1 VVSSDVWGEDVVAQ
15 SEELRP
21 KLASVLGRFEGR
33 SFDDALIAEMTDV
46 LNRELAPW
54 RGPRR
59 IHLVWED
66 SNVSVQ
72 LEPAEEP
79 DGVAETCPEREASD
93 EWRSRVRD
101 AEASF

>member
-1 VVSSDVWGEDVVAQ
+1 MAQ

-33 SFDDALIAEMTDV
+33 SIDDALIAEMADV

-54 RGPRR
+54 RAGRR

-66 SNVSVQ
+66 SNVSVHMEPED
-72 LEPAEEP
+72 EPA
-79 DGVAETCPEREASD
+79 GVAETCPGAEAGD

>member
-1 VVSSDVWGEDVVAQ
+1 MGEYVVAQ

-59 IHLVWED
+59 IHLVWEN

-72 LEPAEEP
+72 LEPDEP
-79 DGVAETCPEREASD
+79 DGVPETCPETEASD

>member
-1 VVSSDVWGEDVVAQ
+1 VAQ
-15 SEELRP
+15 PEELRP
-21 KLASVLGRFEGR
+21 KLVSVLGRFQGR

-54 RGPRR
+54 RGRRR

-66 SNVSVQ
+66 SNVSVHMKP
-72 LEPAEEP
+72 EEEP
-79 DGVAETCPEREASD
+79 DGVAETCPDAEASD